1 MAGVFVVLDGG
12 QVVPMAPTSFAAEDQ
27 FQKLLAE
34 HPDLLA
40 GDQIDPEFPRRWLLL
55 ARELSVPCEDGGTAR
70 WAIDHLFVDQDA
82 VPTIVE
88 VKRQSDTRLR
98 REVVGQMLE
107 YAANASSYWR
117 ADELRQKFEASHEN
131 ADTEISEQLG
141 YSGDVIEFW
150 QSLKTNLQAGRIRLL
165 FVADYI
171 PPELRL
177 IVEFLNKQMDPAEV
191 LALELRQFEGA
202 GMRTIVPLVYGQ
214 TQDATGRKKPG
225 GPARDWTQ
233 GEVLLRLR
241 EKLGDDLYKIAGEV
255 VSRFQA
261 EGADISTGKGAT
273 YGSIRAAV
281 GPAEHKFNAFTLWDN
296 GNIEVAF
303 QRMMGSSSFKDES
316 KRSEFLAR
324 LNKIEGLTLPAS
336 AIDKFPSVPLK
347 LLRDEVN
354 RQRFFEAARWFM
366 DEVAIG

>member
-40 GDQIDPEFPRRWLLL
+40 GDQIDPESPRRWLLL

-141 YSGDVIEFW
+141 TPATSSNFG
-150 QSLKTNLQAGRIRLL
+150 SLSRQIFRPVGYACCSLPTT
-165 FVADYI
+165 
-171 PPELRL
+171 
-177 IVEFLNKQMDPAEV
+177 FLP
-191 LALELRQFEGA
+191 
-202 GMRTIVPLVYGQ
+202 
-214 TQDATGRKKPG
+214 
-225 GPARDWTQ
+225 
-233 GEVLLRLR
+233 
-241 EKLGDDLYKIAGEV
+241 
-255 VSRFQA
+255 
-261 EGADISTGKGAT
+261 
-273 YGSIRAAV
+273 
-281 GPAEHKFNAFTLWDN
+281 
-296 GNIEVAF
+296 
-303 QRMMGSSSFKDES
+303 SFD
-316 KRSEFLAR
+316 
-324 LNKIEGLTLPAS
+324 
-336 AIDKFPSVPLK
+336 
-347 LLRDEVN
+347 
-354 RQRFFEAARWFM
+354 
-366 DEVAIG
+366 